1 MAAVTVDINAGREY
15 AAQPLMWRLSRLF
28 RVVTTIHRA
37 RVSEDF
43 AYLAVEL
50 EGSQLEVEQA
60 TNYLR
65 RLGLYKDG
73 VEPWGDTPQYT
84 LPEKEIDAVNT
95 ISVGL
100 KTVNAAQAHT
110 PILYRL
116 GRDFDVIVNIE
127 SAAFDEE
134 EGGFIN
140 ITISGHLTPVQRSIA
155 YLHTTGLQVNPRQ
168 RSVTDWSNL

>member
-1 MAAVTVDINAGREY
+1 MAAVTVAINAGRDY
-15 AAQPLMWRLSRLF
+15 ADQPLIWRLGRLF

-43 AYLAVEL
+43 AYIDVEL

-60 TNYLR
+60 SNYLR
-65 RLGLYKDG
+65 RLGLYKDS
-73 VEPWGDTPQYT
+73 VEPWGDAPHYP
-84 LPEKEIDAVNT
+84 LPDKDIDAVNT
-95 ISVGL
+95 IAVGL
-100 KTVNAAQAHT
+100 KTVNVAQAHS
-110 PILYRL
+110 PVLYRL
-116 GRDFDVIVNIE
+116 GRDFDVFVNIE

-134 EGGFIN
+134 EGGFVN
-140 ITISGHLTPVQRSIA
+140 ITISGHLTPVQRAIA